1 MPNSTGHV
9 RAGNLTCALYSVGDR
24 SVACTP
30 TPRALRPPAHED
42 QQADTGER
50 QELSPAAAA
59 EVVDPPG
66 AHLQERQHEGEVEV
80 QPDDEDPRG
89 HAGARKLHT
98 MTNERPKER
107 PTSRDLTG
115 GLSVVN
121 GTSTDQDAKS
131 TGTVPGGFGILY
143 ATRNSGS
150 GRESVSD
157 HDLPNHLRERYWVDR
172 IDHRIRERS
181 KRLLSV
187 GFGLH
192 YDIGRSG
199 VERKRHEPGDAF
211 LYSIRGDHSRT
222 RGDADWIEVTERFL
236 TVHPRDVNDFMR
248 HHNGLP
254 PTNREFDPD
263 AFLHTVNP
271 GRPSRT
277 AQRAGADEVIEAIE
291 AKLTRPS
298 YKPML
303 ESYGYGVL
311 VVGLPLWFATLPTD
325 PLRPEN
331 AIDDFATRTAA
342 GLALLGRKYLR
353 DKACS
358 FGQVIVLWEPTQ
370 RAQTEWLSRARFD
383 VYEDP
388 RYLKMRNPISGSKLA
403 RALIEAG
410 RRYENANPGRFMP
423 GHTLR
428 VSHRERSKEG
438 RFANL
443 PPLAEELERYVVK
456 GRREEK
462 ANVFARAV
470 FGLKL
475 RLLELLCFLK
485 IHGIVGF
492 ERWAA
497 GKLPPA
503 LLALWAMRRR
513 THRFYRESIRRQNN
527 QRHRAR

>member
-1 MPNSTGHV
+1 M
-9 RAGNLTCALYSVGDR
+9 
-24 SVACTP
+24 
-30 TPRALRPPAHED
+30 
-42 QQADTGER
+42 
-50 QELSPAAAA
+50 
-59 EVVDPPG
+59 
-66 AHLQERQHEGEVEV
+66 
-80 QPDDEDPRG
+80 
-89 HAGARKLHT
+89 
-98 MTNERPKER
+98 
-107 PTSRDLTG
+107 
-115 GLSVVN
+115 N
-121 GTSTDQDAKS
+121 GTSTGENAKS
-131 TGTVPGGFGILY
+131 TGTAPAGFRILY
-143 ATRNSGS
+143 ATRNGGS
-150 GRESVSD
+150 DRESVSD

-172 IDHRIRERS
+172 VDGRIRKRS

-187 GFGLH
+187 GFRLH

-211 LYSIRGDHSRT
+211 LYSVGGDHSGT
-222 RGDADWIEVTERFL
+222 RGHADWIEVTERFL

-248 HHNGLP
+248 HHNGIP
-254 PTNREFDPD
+254 PTNRAFDPD

-277 AQRAGADEVIEAIE
+277 AQQAGADEVIEAIE

-298 YKPML
+298 YEPML
-303 ESYGYGVL
+303 ESYGYGIL

-353 DKACS
+353 DTACP
-358 FGQVIVLWEPTQ
+358 FGQVIVLWEPAQ
-370 RAQTEWLSRARFD
+370 RAQAEWLSRARID

-388 RYLKMRNPISGSKLA
+388 RYLKMRHPISGSKLA
-403 RALIEAG
+403 RTLMEAG
-410 RRYENANPGRFMP
+410 RRYESANPGRFMP

-428 VSHRERSKEG
+428 VSHREKSKEG
-438 RFANL
+438 HFAKL

-456 GRREEK
+456 GKRDEK
-462 ANVFARAV
+462 ANGFASAVFA
-470 FGLKL
+470 LKL

-492 ERWAA
+492 ERWVA
-497 GKLPPA
+497 GRLPPA

-513 THRFYRESIRRQNN
+513 THRFYRESVRRKHDQP
-527 QRHRAR
+527 HRAR